1 MNQEKIINNIS
12 EIINYSYLSHKL
24 KLNQLISFNMGFKY
38 GKGIINLLPYD
49 IFELISKYV
58 KKNTWKDTKNI
69 IERIKY

>member
-1 MNQEKIINNIS
+1 
-12 EIINYSYLSHKL
+12 
-24 KLNQLISFNMGFKY
+24 MGFKY